1 MNTVIGSRRK
11 AFLAP
16 EPSESKFYCSCIFR
30 MYCQTSLT
38 ATSSFAHRGLSLSNT
53 CATNRFLGV
62 DSKFEIPKNT
72 EDFYELACG
81 FSRPDV
87 QHGSHVGKLHHVDS
101 VPADVPY
108 PRARRSNLGS
118 QLVEQHHFCRELFDF
133 RHFRSHLGSY
143 VR

>member
-1 MNTVIGSRRK
+1 
-11 AFLAP
+11 
-16 EPSESKFYCSCIFR
+16 
-30 MYCQTSLT
+30 MYCQTSPT

-87 QHGSHVGKLHHVDS
+87 QHGLELG
-101 VPADVPY
+101 
-108 PRARRSNLGS
+108 RGRGISNLDKKARITRPAP
-118 QLVEQHHFCRELFDF
+118 LI
-133 RHFRSHLGSY
+133 
-143 VR
+143 